1 MASGPWAFYA
11 KGIQKLI
18 TGGIDLDTDTFKA
31 ALVSS
36 SYTPNREVDEFWD
49 DIDGNEVT
57 GTNWAAGGQTLSGV
71 SVTIDTANDL
81 VIFKWSDVSVA
92 TVTLTD
98 GKYAVVRK
106 DTGSAATS
114 PLLGLVT
121 FDTALAPTAG
131 TLLIDIDATA
141 GLGRFSY

>member
-18 TGGIDLDTDTFKA
+18 TGGIDLDTDTFKV